1 MRCVPIFGVVFY
13 FDVVFYVCHV
23 GYRFVRS
30 SGSSLSGTSYR
41 FARGILAVDFFHWQ
55 CEWKFAFA
63 TLPGISGAYRWPE
76 QRYGP
81 LGAISAFPARYGD
94 VTLHCLSYVGYGFAQ
109 LHEHLSAMSFIEW
122 LRVQSAMF
130 LTDFWAAMLFGFGV
144 TIRANF
150 WVATHTGQ
158 VRPRR
163 AGRRD
168 CFEYHLM
175 HLNFGFAIRVNFW
188 AAIRAGFWVA
198 MWFNFWAAIRV
209 IILCLNVWVAI
220 CFNF

>member
-1 MRCVPIFGVVFY
+1 MQWGACGPFH
-13 FDVVFYVCHV
+13 FDVVICVCHV

-30 SGSSLSGTSYR
+30 SGNAPFGISYR
-41 FARGILAVDFFHWQ
+41 IARDILAVDLFNLQ
-55 CEWKFAFA
+55 CEWKFA

-81 LGAISAFPARYGD
+81 LRAISAFPARYVD
-94 VTLHCLSYVGYGFAQ
+94 VTLHCLLYVGYRFTQ
-109 LHEHLSAMSFIEW
+109 LHDHLSAFMSLIEW
-122 LRVQSAMF
+122 FRVQSAMS

-163 AGRRD
+163 GGRRD

-209 IILCLNVWVAI
+209 IILCLNVWVAMY
-220 CFNF
+220 FNF